1 MENRGFRIDMR
12 ALVVIVTPVLAEVTR
27 QIFKDANAEVRYEID
42 GEGTASREWMD
53 VLGLGS
59 AAKKLLVGI
68 LPGAEADA
76 LAEKLNKSLP
86 LRKAGNGIVF
96 TVPAE
101 KMKDFAQLQQKE
113 GALENSISEEKVCY
127 LVSIIANKGCSED
140 VMDAARTVGASG
152 GTVIHGEDV
161 RHHALVRAWGLRHS
175 ETKEIILILSEASKV
190 MGLMKAV
197 TEQCGENEKVQ
208 AKAFASQVDRV
219 YGLNYYL
226 Q

>member
-1 MENRGFRIDMR
+1 MENRGFRMDMR

-27 QIFKDANAEVRYEID
+27 QIFKEANAEVRYEID

-68 LPGAEADA
+68 LPDAEADA

-101 KMKDFAQLQQKE
+101 KMKDFAHLQQKE
-113 GALENSISEEKVCY
+113 TALEGSISEEKICY
-127 LVSIIANKGCSED
+127 LVSIIANKGRSED

-152 GTVIHGEDV
+152 GTIIHGEDV

-190 MGLMKAV
+190 MSLMKAV
-197 TEQCGENEKVQ
+197 TEQCGGDEKVQ
-208 AKAFASQVDRV
+208 AKAYASLVDRV